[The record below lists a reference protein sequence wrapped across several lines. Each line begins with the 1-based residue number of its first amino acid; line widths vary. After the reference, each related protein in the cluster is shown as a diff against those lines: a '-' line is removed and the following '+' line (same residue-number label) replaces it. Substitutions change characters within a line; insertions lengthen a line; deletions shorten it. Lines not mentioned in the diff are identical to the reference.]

1 MTVTRTKL
9 HEPATF
15 GEFSLGVDDV
25 FRPGRVSAYHEV
37 SQGIKE
43 EVAVTACME
52 SDQLVEWLVDHVG
65 FPAGASRALAVQ
77 LALKLHAATLRA

>member
-9 HEPATF
+9 QEPATF

-25 FRPGRVSAYHEV
+25 FRPGRVSAYREV
-37 SQGIKE
+37 SKGTKE
-43 EVAVTACME
+43 EVATTACVD
-52 SDQLVEWLVDHVG
+52 SDQLVEWLVDDVG

-77 LALKLHAATLRA
+77 LALKMHAATLRD